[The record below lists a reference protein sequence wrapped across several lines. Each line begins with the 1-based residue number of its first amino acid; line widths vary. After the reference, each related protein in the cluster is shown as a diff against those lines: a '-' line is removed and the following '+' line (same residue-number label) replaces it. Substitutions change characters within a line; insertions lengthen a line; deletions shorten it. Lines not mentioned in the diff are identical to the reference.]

1 MFFGADELKIRR
13 WELGCINPKMV
24 KGCKR
29 EIKDMGNYKLYI
41 FTPDVAKTTGAVI
54 YYHGGGFA
62 CMTVGQGQN
71 STIFFVRTFG
81 ETKTRKLPK
90 IYILHCCEVRLCGL
104 FTLLQVR

>member
-71 STIFFVRTFG
+71 FTISCNNTRFDLMKKT
-81 ETKTRKLPK
+81 TKDSYL
-90 IYILHCCEVRLCGL
+90 
-104 FTLLQVR
+104 TLL